1 MNILDPNGETALRAH
16 AGLRVQ
22 TLVRLRWLAILGQL
36 VALLVVRYQLGFA
49 LPFWPALFL
58 VLLSVWLNIVLLLR
72 FPAGARLG
80 ENAATGVLAF
90 DIAQLALLLYLT
102 GGLANP
108 FALLFLA
115 PVTVSAT
122 VLSTRRTLILGGL
135 TLALASALV
144 VFHQPLPWY
153 PDKPLHLPRLY
164 IFGMWMALASGIAF
178 TGLYVHRIAREA
190 RQMEAALAATELAL
204 ARQQQLY
211 ALDGLA
217 AAAAHELSTP
227 LATIAVVSQE
237 LRRSC
242 LQDCAPDDDAEK
254 KMVCEDLALIAEQ
267 AARCREI
274 LARLA
279 DHRSGRRDTMLAQVK
294 ISALLE
300 EIVGPLRG
308 PDLAIVLDVGP
319 DNGGGDREPVIR
331 RDPGLLYGL
340 SNIIENACD
349 FAEAEVRI
357 TARWDEERIS
367 LTIADDGPGFAE
379 DIISRLGEPYV
390 TTRGHRLH
398 RLVDTDEEDPGS
410 GMGLGFFIA
419 KTLLERTRATISIAN
434 RPAPR
439 HGAIVRIDWP
449 RSAIEAPASQTT
461 EAGRSDASTFQG
473 APSTHSTVSGE
484 TAS

>member
-1 MNILDPNGETALRAH
+1 MNAANGHAEAMTRAH
-16 AGLRVQ
+16 AGLRVH

-36 VALLVVRYQLGFA
+36 LALFVVRYQLGFA

-58 VLLSVWLNIVLLLR
+58 VLLSVWLNIVLVLR
-72 FPAGARLG
+72 FPAGARLS

-90 DIAQLALLLYLT
+90 DIVQLALLLYLT

-122 VLSTRRTLILGGL
+122 VLSTQRTLALGVL
-135 TLALASALV
+135 TLALVSLLA
-144 VFHQPLPWY
+144 VFHLPLPWY
-153 PDKPLHLPRLY
+153 PDRPLELPRLY
-164 IFGMWMALASGIAF
+164 IFGMWMALVSGIGF
-178 TGLYVHRIAREA
+178 TGLYVHRIAKEA
-190 RQMEAALAATELAL
+190 RQMETALAATELAL

-237 LRRSC
+237 LRGAC
-242 LQDCAPDDDAEK
+242 LKDCAPEDDSEK
-254 KMVCEDLALIAEQ
+254 AQVCEDLELIAEQ

-279 DHRSGRRDTMLAQVK
+279 DHRAGRRDEMLSKVK

-300 EIVGPLRG
+300 EIVDPLRG
-308 PDLAIVLDVGP
+308 PDLSIALDIGP
-319 DNGGGDREPVIR
+319 ENGGSEREPVIR
-331 RDPGLLYGL
+331 RDPGILYGL
-340 SNIIENACD
+340 NNIIENACD
-349 FAEAEVRI
+349 FAETQVRI
-357 TARWDEERIS
+357 EARWDEERIS
-367 LTIADDGPGFAE
+367 LTVSDDGPGFAE
-379 DIISRLGEPYV
+379 EIISRLGEPYV
-390 TTRGHRLH
+390 TTRSYRLH
-398 RLVDTDEEDPGS
+398 EVAADEEEPGS

-419 KTLLERTRATISIAN
+419 KTLLERTGATISIAN
-434 RPAPR
+434 RPAPN

-449 RSAIEAPASQTT
+449 RAAIEVAGGAHMGTISIRGRA
-461 EAGRSDASTFQG
+461 EAARQG
-473 APSTHSTVSGE
+473 EETHES
-484 TAS
+484 A

>member
-1 MNILDPNGETALRAH
+1 MNAPGPNSETTMRTH

-36 VALLVVRYQLGFA
+36 VALLVVHYSLGFV

-72 FPAGARLG
+72 FPAGARLS

-90 DIAQLALLLYLT
+90 DIVQLALLLYLT

-122 VLSTRRTLILGGL
+122 VLSTRRTLLLGLL
-135 TLALASALV
+135 TLALASLLV
-144 VFHQPLPWY
+144 VFHLPLPWY
-153 PDKPLHLPRLY
+153 PDSPLHLPRLF
-164 IFGMWMALASGIAF
+164 IFGMWMALVSGIGF
-178 TGLYVHRIAREA
+178 TGLYVHRIACEA

-242 LQDCAPDDDAEK
+242 LQECAPADDEERAL
-254 KMVCEDLALIAEQ
+254 VCEDLELIAEQ

-279 DHRSGRRDTMLAQVK
+279 DHRSGRRDEMLAQVK

-300 EIVGPLRG
+300 EIVDPLRG
-308 PDLAIVLDVGP
+308 PDLAIRLDVGAE
-319 DNGGGDREPVIR
+319 GGGGEHEPVVR

-349 FAEAEVRI
+349 FAAEEVRI

-367 LTIADDGPGFAE
+367 LTIIDDGPGFAE
-379 DIISRLGEPYV
+379 EIISRLGEPYV

-398 RLVDTDEEDPGS
+398 TLVDSEEEEPGS

-434 RPAPR
+434 RPAPH

-449 RSAIEAPASQTT
+449 RGAIEAVNKRLA
-461 EAGRSDASTFQG
+461 AGGMVRTSIRGRAKAAQN
-473 APSTHSTVSGE
+473 GE
-484 TAS
+484 KSHERT